1 MATSLTEQIN
11 NLIIDAINSA
21 QKQNILPKLPVESFT
36 VERPQNNS
44 HGDFAT
50 GISMKLAKPMRKAP
64 LEIANEIATNIKTG
78 GLIQSVDIVPPG
90 FINIFMSRE
99 WLANQIQEI
108 LENPNTFGNC
118 DIGNGE
124 KVQIEYISVNP
135 TGKLH
140 IGHARG
146 AIVGSA
152 LANMLKTANYE
163 VHQEYY
169 LNDAGSQIDK
179 LNQSVLLRCKQLMGE
194 SISFP
199 EDGYPGEDVIKVAK
213 RIIQNVPNMNP
224 DCVTPDFYSLSEQ
237 FSVPY
242 MIDLINE
249 DLKKLRIE
257 FDNWFSEKS
266 LIDNGEFE
274 SCLNELKGKG
284 LVAQKDG
291 AIWLKSTKLGEEK
304 DNVLI
309 RSNGIPTYFA
319 TDIAY
324 HFNKFKIRN
333 FQNVINVWGAD
344 HQGQVPRL
352 KSAIGTLGINSQ
364 QLHMVLIQ
372 MVRFKNGEISE
383 KLSKRQGNIIALE
396 DLIQEI
402 GIDACRFV
410 FLSRSHESQLE
421 FDMDLVTSQ
430 SNENPVYYVQYAHAR
445 ISSILRL
452 SKDKNIDYAKANLG
466 LLEHESEISLILKL
480 FQFQDVLETI
490 VRNREPHHMTHYS
503 LELATSFHTFY
514 QQCRVVSDNPTD
526 IDLTKARLKLSD
538 ATRIV
543 LKRALSLM
551 SMSAPEKM

>member
-1 MATSLTEQIN
+1 
-11 NLIIDAINSA
+11 
-21 QKQNILPKLPVESFT
+21 
-36 VERPQNNS
+36 
-44 HGDFAT
+44 
-50 GISMKLAKPMRKAP
+50 
-64 LEIANEIATNIKTG
+64 
-78 GLIQSVDIVPPG
+78 
-90 FINIFMSRE
+90 
-99 WLANQIQEI
+99 
-108 LENPNTFGNC
+108 
-118 DIGNGE
+118 
-124 KVQIEYISVNP
+124 
-135 TGKLH
+135 
-140 IGHARG
+140 
-146 AIVGSA
+146 
-152 LANMLKTANYE
+152 
-163 VHQEYY
+163 
-169 LNDAGSQIDK
+169 
-179 LNQSVLLRCKQLMGE
+179 
-194 SISFP
+194 
-199 EDGYPGEDVIKVAK
+199 
-213 RIIQNVPNMNP
+213 
-224 DCVTPDFYSLSEQ
+224 
-237 FSVPY
+237 
-242 MIDLINE
+242 
-249 DLKKLRIE
+249 
-257 FDNWFSEKS
+257 
-266 LIDNGEFE
+266 
-274 SCLNELKGKG
+274 
-284 LVAQKDG
+284 
-291 AIWLKSTKLGEEK
+291 
-304 DNVLI
+304 
-309 RSNGIPTYFA
+309 
-319 TDIAY
+319 
-324 HFNKFKIRN
+324 
-333 FQNVINVWGAD
+333 
-344 HQGQVPRL
+344 
-352 KSAIGTLGINSQ
+352 
-364 QLHMVLIQ
+364 